1 LDCLEH
7 IRGRSS
13 ARVSHA
19 LRALFYGAKN
29 VRGSGLPSL
38 GFCGIE
44 ILVPASLLLR
54 SYSVISN
61 CLSSM
66 VRPAS
71 CIHTSCISGSF
82 QPLEWLVCLLFSVH
96 VMRRSSS
103 TLRDES
109 IFVHADQNS
118 ILVSATEWFFSRYIS
133 NEKGKGRGQVTHI
146 DFLFRRGG
154 NRRRLFR
161 NNGISFLLSV
171 LFKSC
176 SFSIFCLLG
185 STQTLG
191 LSNDFLYVN

>member
-13 ARVSHA
+13 AWVSHA
-19 LRALFYGAKN
+19 LRALFHCAKN
-29 VRGSGLPSL
+29 VRGSGTESRVLRDRYFGASQLAFAELLSHLQLPL
-38 GFCGIE
+38 KHG
-44 ILVPASLLLR
+44 ASRKL
-54 SYSVISN
+54 
-61 CLSSM
+61 
-66 VRPAS
+66 
-71 CIHTSCISGSF
+71 HTYCCISGSF